1 MTGYKRNRKKRTHLS
16 EEWRN
21 SQLCKRQFKNN
32 ISNLRHSYIISLKDT
47 ENLEKSVLQRYSQR
61 PMVTWQ
67 LSRTVFKTKFVLYWK

>member
-47 ENLEKSVLQRYSQR
+47 ENLEKSVYAEI
-61 PMVTWQ
+61 
-67 LSRTVFKTKFVLYWK
+67 FTKANGDMAAKQNCI